1 MPESISMASSLLSR
15 ESDPDNTKRSGSLLR
30 KLVILLLIISLTV
43 IVLMIQKY
51 ANTRQNIST
60 AVIKQLTNES
70 ELKLQSFFRPITT
83 NASIIK
89 RWALNGDIDFSKPGE
104 LTNRFIP
111 VLEQSPQIHSIAF
124 ATEDGLD
131 YMLMRDASGWRS
143 RTNRKFANGTR
154 QAVWQRL
161 DPTGKTIGEEVGELS
176 VDHRNKPWF
185 QGALTDPDDEI
196 FWTEPYELFP
206 TSNSGVS
213 AAVSWKRK
221 DRYSVAA
228 INVLM
233 SDFRELVNS
242 IRIGDSFQ
250 IFLFSETLVFI
261 DFLRV
266 HRRTMTAD
274 DTGDDMAGS
283 DTIGETVISRA
294 LTVWEKQMGIE
305 DPFPFEHGGDRW
317 WGLLRSIEESKN
329 AGGIGILVQEK
340 DLVARQKNEKY
351 LFVPIALAVFW
362 VAFLF
367 FVRIYT
373 RESKDVAGH
382 IGLSSIE
389 GEDIRKI
396 IEAGESDRLEFK
408 STLRW
413 NLKSG
418 KAGKEIELASLKTI
432 AAFLNSDGGTLL
444 VGVGDNGEL
453 HGVEPDGFDNDDKYL
468 RHFSSLFNQHIGLE
482 FSEYIE
488 FDLKEIGDTKIFMV
502 NCSRSQ
508 QPVFL
513 KHKKDEQFYIRSGPS
528 SRQLTTSQVI
538 EYLKEK

>member
-1 MPESISMASSLLSR
+1 MR
-15 ESDPDNTKRSGSLLR
+15 RSGSLLR
-30 KLVILLLIISLTV
+30 KLVILLFIISLAV

-51 ANTRQNIST
+51 FNTRQNTST

-89 RWALNGDIDFSKPGE
+89 QWALNGDIDFFKPEE

-111 VLEQSPQIHSIAF
+111 ILEQLPHIHSILF
-124 ATEDGLD
+124 ATEDGLE
-131 YMLMRDASGWRS
+131 YLLMIDIDGWR
-143 RTNRKFANGTR
+143 RAINQKRGNGVR

-161 DPTGKTIGEEVGELS
+161 DRSGKTIGEETIKRP
-176 VDHRNKPWF
+176 VDLKSKPWF
-185 QGALTDPDDEI
+185 QGALTDPDDEV
-196 FWTEPYELFP
+196 FWTEPHELFP
-206 TSNSGVS
+206 SSNSGMS
-213 AAVSWKRK
+213 AAVSWKK
-221 DRYSVAA
+221 NNRYRLAA

-233 SDFRELVNS
+233 TDIRKLINS

-250 IFLFSETLVFI
+250 IFLFSDTEVFI

-266 HRRTMTAD
+266 DRRAMTA
-274 DTGDDMAGS
+274 GSNGNDMPGTAE
-283 DTIGETVISRA
+283 IGETVFTMA
-294 LTVWEKQMGIE
+294 LTVWEQQAEIA
-305 DPFPFEHGGDRW
+305 DPFPFDHRGERW
-317 WGLLRSIEESKN
+317 WGLLRSIEEN
-329 AGGIGILVQEK
+329 DRGDGIGILVQEK
-340 DLVARQKNEKY
+340 DLVALQKNEKY

-367 FVRIYT
+367 FVRIYSK
-373 RESKDVAGH
+373 ESKDVDVRN
-382 IGLSSIE
+382 GLSSME
-389 GEDIRKI
+389 GEDICKI
-396 IEAGESDRLEFK
+396 IEAGESERLEFK

-413 NLKSG
+413 NLKTE
-418 KAGKEIELASLKTI
+418 KPGKEIELASLKTI

-444 VGVGDNGEL
+444 VGVGDDGEFL
-453 HGVEPDGFDNDDKYL
+453 GVEPDGFDNDDKYL

-482 FSEYIE
+482 FSEYVE
-488 FDLKEIGDTKIFMV
+488 FALKEIDDTKIFMV
-502 NCSRSQ
+502 NCSRSS

-538 EYLKEK
+538 EYLKERRQG

>member
-1 MPESISMASSLLSR
+1 MASSLLSR
-15 ESDPDNTKRSGSLLR
+15 KSDPNNTRRSGSLLR

-131 YMLMRDASGWRS
+131 YMLMRDSDGWRS
-143 RTNRKFANGTR
+143 RTNQKFANGTR
-154 QAVWQRL
+154 QAAWQRL
-161 DPTGKTIGEEVGELS
+161 DPTGNTIGEEVGKLS